1 MDWSTIIV
9 AALALIGTLA
19 GSFFANSKTTAVLDV
34 RIQSLEDKVNKHNQ
48 VVERMAIAEQ
58 SLKAAWHQ
66 IDEIKEESKHENI
79 NSTVA

>member
-66 IDEIKEESKHENI
+66 IDEIKEEIKHEGTN
-79 NSTVA
+79 